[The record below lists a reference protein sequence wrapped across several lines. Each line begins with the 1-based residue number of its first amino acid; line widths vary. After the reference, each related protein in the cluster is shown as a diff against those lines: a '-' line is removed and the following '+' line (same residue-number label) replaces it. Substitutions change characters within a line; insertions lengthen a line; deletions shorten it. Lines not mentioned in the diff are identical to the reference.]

1 MLLTLPVTRSDGFME
16 VARGDQVA
24 LGVDCDRQ
32 LGKRAAGG
40 AEDNL
45 ALLSQVEG

>member
-1 MLLTLPVTRSDGFME
+1 MLFTLPVAWSDGFME

-32 LGKRAAGG
+32 LGERTAGG

-45 ALLSQVEG
+45 ALLSQVKG